1 MDPKLFKLAR
11 QLQTKL
17 SRIDDQADSDA
28 FDSVH
33 ALLIE
38 FIGCIENAI
47 PGLKAQ
53 RLLAQA
59 KVNREEATRLL
70 KEMKLGRELPD
81 ERDIIEKIKRI
92 LGDEGPGTRSVC
104 LRNESRVRR
113 ELASTMLRG
122 ARRARSRAAAAQ
134 ILEHVRWQL
143 GLPHPLTCG
152 RFSFKIQKTSHW
164 LPAGDFRF
172 ADCIRTRLHFGQRH
186 LRFPW

>member
-92 LGDEGPGTRSVC
+92 LGDEGPGDPVGVPAKRKPGPKGIGFDNVERSAPGAI
-104 LRNESRVRR
+104 SR
-113 ELASTMLRG
+113 
-122 ARRARSRAAAAQ
+122 RSR
-134 ILEHVRWQL
+134 
-143 GLPHPLTCG
+143 T
-152 RFSFKIQKTSHW
+152 
-164 LPAGDFRF
+164 DFRACAMAAWITAS
-172 ADCIRTRLHFGQRH
+172 ADVWAF
-186 LRFPW
+186 